1 MKLQVSSRIAI
12 FALIELATDPERQV
26 SVAEIGQKY
35 GISAHHLAK
44 VMHALGRAGLVRSI
58 RGVGGGYSF
67 SGNARRTTLLDVI
80 LLFEE
85 VSPGSD
91 ELDSES
97 DATPAGQALRQVV
110 NEIDDIARATL
121 GAITISTMLK
131 QIERYPG
138 RLSEQTDTATKP
150 VTEIVSQ
157 VANID

>member
-12 FALIELATDPERQV
+12 FALIELAADPERQV

-35 GISAHHLAK
+35 GVSAHHLAK

-80 LLFEE
+80 LLFED

-91 ELDSES
+91 ELDSQSE
-97 DATPAGQALRQVV
+97 TTQAGRALRQVL

-131 QIERYPG
+131 QIERSAANPG
-138 RLSEQTDTATKP
+138 QHNATDKKLSAQINT
-150 VTEIVSQ
+150 
-157 VANID
+157 

>member
-12 FALIELATDPERQV
+12 FALIELAADPERQV

-35 GISAHHLAK
+35 GVSAHHLAK

-97 DATPAGQALRQVV
+97 EATLAGQALRQVL

-138 RLSEQTDTATKP
+138 SAREAISE
-150 VTEIVSQ
+150 
-157 VANID
+157 VANVD

>member
-12 FALIELATDPERQV
+12 FALIELAADPERQV

-35 GISAHHLAK
+35 GVSAHHLAK
-44 VMHALGRAGLVRSI
+44 VMHVLGRAGLVRSI

-67 SGNARRTTLLDVI
+67 SGKAKRTTLLDII

-91 ELDSES
+91 ELDSQSE
-97 DATPAGQALRQVV
+97 ATQAGQAMRQVI

-131 QIERYPG
+131 QIERSAPSPEG
-138 RLSEQTDTATKP
+138 QGASGKEQLMQLSSE
-150 VTEIVSQ
+150 
-157 VANID
+157 VANVD

>member
-12 FALIELATDPERQV
+12 FALIELAADPERQV

-35 GISAHHLAK
+35 GVSAHHLAK

-67 SGNARRTTLLDVI
+67 SGNARRITLLDVI
-80 LLFEE
+80 LLFED

-97 DATPAGQALRQVV
+97 ETTMAGQALRQVL

-131 QIERYPG
+131 QIERSPG
-138 RLSEQTDTATKP
+138 KSKELEDAAGKRLTDVVSE
-150 VTEIVSQ
+150 
-157 VANID
+157 VAKVD